1 MSTATYQAV
10 VAATSDPL
18 SQGRVR
24 LQVPQL
30 SGTTTQCWAR
40 PAFARTRVPAVGEQ
54 VWVLYEGGD
63 TSQPVYMA
71 SPVAPSAGD
80 YDPIEPLMTVQKAP
94 VSYAGVQ
101 TQYLLFGAAWDS
113 VTTVVPPSGSLFVSV
128 SGTLFVGRK
137 VSAFAS
143 LSWAIYDENS
153 KAYVLVGGAR
163 SDFSRLGTLA
173 GAPVPGVNGASGMRR
188 SLAQGLTPGH
198 TITVRPIYSFADG
211 EPGDY
216 TKITDGRLVVEPVPL
231 SPSPPIA
238 TQQSRPPKFMNATDT
253 YFPEDELAEITAV
266 VPPSGKIFVSISGQ
280 LSPSSPTVGNGLWYS
295 WTASSTTSGWTD
307 QLSGLVKQVASINYY
322 AACAGTRRTLL
333 TGMTPG
339 DVVRFRPAYGTNSSL
354 SSTTFMAQ
362 NGEFVVEPVIDSPDL
377 PVQGTLQQ
385 SQPIY
390 LGQSTWIDYTTAQW
404 APITTKV
411 PSTGAIAVSVGAS
424 MWSDESD
431 TSELRLGWKITG
443 DYAWSGDGVSH
454 VLTTKGRTFGVFD
467 TKRYILDGLTPGSTV
482 TITPQYWCSANST
495 RPGVPGGQMNQISGA
510 QLVVEPVRAGN
521 PPRLTQQLAAGSDK
535 TAHIQTVANST
546 VRNALRPT
554 DGDAYVMA
562 DSETIVAKVNGKWLT
577 LAEKKPYILVHAD
590 SVTLNSSSS
599 TFPWTAVLVQTD
611 SGLYSP
617 QEPDAL
623 YTTKDGVYEIKVNC
637 TWGVTIPSGRI
648 WVTAGGKEFRVWSLE
663 PNSSNAQGV
672 SGVVMTTLRAGS
684 KIQLGLRSGGTGTAT
699 GIRMAVEYKGP
710 NTSGRFDNV

>member
-10 VAATSDPL
+10 VASTSDPL
-18 SQGRVR
+18 ARGRVR

-30 SGTTTQCWAR
+30 SGAATQCWAR
-40 PAFARTRVPAVGEQ
+40 PAFAGTRVPAVGEQ

-63 TSQPVYMA
+63 TSQPVYLA
-71 SPVAPSAGD
+71 SPVAPTADD

-94 VSYAGVQ
+94 VTYLGVQ
-101 TQYLLFGAAWDS
+101 GSFFLFDAAWDN
-113 VTTVVPPSGSLFVSV
+113 VATVVPPSGSLFISV
-128 SGTLFVGRK
+128 SGTLFAGK
-137 VSAFAS
+137 KTTSLAS
-143 LSWAIYDENS
+143 LSWAVYDEDAR
-153 KAYVLVGGAR
+153 AYVLLGGRAAE
-163 SDFSRLGTLA
+163 FSRQGTKVGVTA
-173 GAPVPGVNGASGMRR
+173 PGVNGASGMRR
-188 SLAQGLTPGH
+188 WLAQGLTPGH
-198 TITVRPIYSFADG
+198 NITVRPMYLFVDG
-211 EPGDY
+211 EAGDY
-216 TKITDGRLVVEPVPL
+216 TKIADGRLVVEPVPL

-266 VPPSGKIFVSISGQ
+266 VPPSGKVFVSISG
-280 LSPSSPTVGNGLWYS
+280 LMSPSSPTVGNGLWFS
-295 WTASSTTSGWTD
+295 WTASGTSGWTD
-307 QLSGLVKQVASINYY
+307 QLSSQVKQAASINYN

-354 SSTTFMAQ
+354 SATTFLAQ
-362 NGEFVVEPVIDSPDL
+362 NGQFVIEPVMDSPDL
-377 PVQGTLQQ
+377 PVQGTMQRT
-385 SQPIY
+385 QPIY
-390 LGQSTWIDYTTAQW
+390 LGQSTWIDYTPAQW

-411 PSTGAIAVSVGAS
+411 PPTGALAVSVSAS

-443 DYAWSGDGVSH
+443 DYAWSGDGVAH
-454 VLTTKGRTFGVFD
+454 VLTTKGKGFGLFD
-467 TKRYILDGLTPGSTV
+467 TKRYILTGLTPGSTV
-482 TITPQYWCSANST
+482 TVTPQYWCSANST
-495 RPGVPGGQMNQISGA
+495 AGTNGQTNQISGA
-510 QLVVEPVRAGN
+510 QLAVEPIRAGN
-521 PPRLTQQLAAGSDK
+521 PARLAQQLAAGTDQ
-535 TAHIQTVANST
+535 TAHIQTVAST
-546 VRNALRPT
+546 RVRDALRPA

-590 SVTLNSSSS
+590 SVPLNSTSS
-599 TFPWTAVLVQTD
+599 TFPWTAVLVQND

-617 QEPDAL
+617 QEPDAV

-648 WVTAGGKEFRVWSLE
+648 WLTAGGKGFRVWSLE

-672 SGVVMTTLRAGS
+672 SGVVMSTLRAGS

-699 GIRMAVEYKGP
+699 DVRMAVEYKGP